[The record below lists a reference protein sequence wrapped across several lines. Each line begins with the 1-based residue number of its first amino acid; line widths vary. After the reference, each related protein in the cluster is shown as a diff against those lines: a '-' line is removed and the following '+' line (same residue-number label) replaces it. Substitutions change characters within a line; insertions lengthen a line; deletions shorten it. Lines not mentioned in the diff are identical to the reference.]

1 MSVLCEV
8 IVVLAFVAFLRRP
21 SLGRGLLLALF
32 IFLRRLG
39 RSGWFFLLFAI
50 FLLGH
55 LLAHL
60 LLLAW
65 QSVLCL
71 F

>member
-1 MSVLCEV
+1 MSVIFEV
-8 IVVLAFVAFLRRP
+8 IAVLSFVAFLRRP
-21 SLGRGLLLALF
+21 SIGRGLLLGLF

-39 RSGWFFLLFAI
+39 RSGWILLLFGI
-50 FLLGH
+50 FLTGH
-55 LLAHL
+55 ILAHL

-65 QSVLCL
+65 QAVSWM